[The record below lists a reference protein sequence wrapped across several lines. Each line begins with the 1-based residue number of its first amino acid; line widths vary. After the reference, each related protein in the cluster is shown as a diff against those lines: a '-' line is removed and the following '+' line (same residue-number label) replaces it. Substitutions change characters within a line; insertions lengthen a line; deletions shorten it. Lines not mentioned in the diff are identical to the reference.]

1 MNYALI
7 ENGIVTN
14 VIWLY
19 PKNVSDFPNAVPIGD
34 LLAGIGDEYIDGKF
48 YRNGELVMSY
58 AGMLQ
63 ALLVEKENIIA
74 ELDAA
79 LLDATYDNIMGGL
92 E

>member
-19 PKNVSDFPNAVPIGD
+19 SGNEKEFPNAVALKDVP
-34 LLAGIGDEYIDGKF
+34 AGIGDEYIDGVF
-48 YRNGELVMSY
+48 YRNGKRVLTITEELEK
-58 AGMLQ
+58 
-63 ALLVEKENIIA
+63 ALDEKDATIA

-79 LLDATYDNIMGGL
+79 LLDATYANLVG

>member
-19 PKNVSDFPNAVPIGD
+19 SGNEKEFPNAVALKDVP
-34 LLAGIGDEYIDGKF
+34 AGIGDTYEDGVF
-48 YRNGELVMSY
+48 YRNGEKVLT
-58 AGMLQ
+58 
-63 ALLVEKENIIA
+63 ALEVVKAELSEANATIA

-79 LLDATYDNIMGGL
+79 LLDATYENIVGGV